1 MPQTGVG
8 TQFRRWNSTTG
19 IWEKLADIKNISGPT
34 MSRAT
39 HDSTTLDTT
48 GGYSTFIAGLRDA
61 GTISLTMN
69 FNRNSYELM
78 KNDFESD
85 TIQNYEI
92 VLPDAENTTLEFEGL
107 VTEVPLDIPTTD
119 LMTASVTIKISGPVT
134 LESGSGPSAGA

>member
-1 MPQTGVG
+1 MAQTGVG
-8 TQFRRWNSTTG
+8 TQFRRWNTLTSA
-19 IWEKLADIKNISGPT
+19 WEKLADIKSISGPS

-39 HDSTTLDTT
+39 HDSTTLDTS

-69 FNRNSYELM
+69 FNRTSYEIM

-92 VLPDAENTTLEFEGL
+92 VLPDSENTSLEFEGL
-107 VTEVPLDIPTTD
+107 VTEVPLDIPSTD
-119 LMTASVTIKISGPVT
+119 LITAKVTIKISGPVT
-134 LESGSGPSAGA
+134 LDSGSGPSVA